1 MYNKFCLYLQHM
13 GTMLNSKAFAK
24 TCFIVALFSIVV
36 QICFCNS
43 QHLWL
48 DPALSL
54 CIIDNSYIDMID
66 VTANDVHPPLYYI
79 ILKTFIDIALD
90 IKPDLSVI
98 TLAKLVSVIP
108 FIIIYILCGTV
119 IRKTWNNNI
128 PGLTCLAALC
138 MPGLIQLGTEARMYS
153 WATLFIF
160 TCYVYAYKSLQEE
173 KFLNWAIFA
182 ISGLCAAYTHTYA
195 CIAVIP
201 IYIYVGYQCIKTRK
215 GILLWLSSSL
225 LAVVA
230 FSPWLFILIEQTQR
244 ISENYWIKP
253 ISLQD
258 AASYFMAPFT
268 IPFSQFRY
276 TFAFFCIMII
286 TITIILNRHR
296 QRPDGFSI
304 CAISSYLFT
313 LLVGLIASYCIRP
326 VFVSRYMEPAYATM
340 WFGLILLCSSA
351 RMQQAKT
358 LITLFICT
366 VSLLNLCRYV
376 SDHKRKEESTQ
387 LLLSTIQDTHTNT
400 IVCDSLSVALP
411 ISFQIESNIYI
422 LELGAEQKKWID
434 TTKQVNYI
442 TSISG
447 LKKVIN
453 PKHRALIIASAEE
466 KNIAIKAMETLKY
479 NIKYYASVGSV
490 HVWVVVVS
498 NTDKGSLKT

>member
-1 MYNKFCLYLQHM
+1 M
-13 GTMLNSKAFAK
+13 
-24 TCFIVALFSIVV
+24 ISI
-36 QICFCNS
+36 
-43 QHLWL
+43 
-48 DPALSL
+48 
-54 CIIDNSYIDMID
+54 
-66 VTANDVHPPLYYI
+66 TASDVHPPLYYI
-79 ILKTFIDIALD
+79 ILKTLIDIALH

-128 PGLTCLAALC
+128 AGLTCLAALC

-160 TCYVYAYKSLQEE
+160 TCYVYAYKSLQGET
-173 KFLNWAIFA
+173 FLNWAIFA

-215 GILLWLSSSL
+215 GILIWLSSSL

-276 TFAFFCIMII
+276 TFAFFCIMMITITIIMMI

-326 VFVSRYMEPAYATM
+326 VFVPRYMAPAYATM
-340 WFGLILLCSSA
+340 WLGLILLSSPT
-351 RMQQAKT
+351 RMIRVKT
-358 LITLFICT
+358 LLTLFICS
-366 VSLLNLCRYV
+366 VSLLNLYQYIADCR
-376 SDHKRKEESTQ
+376 SKEQYTQ
-387 LLLSTIQDTHTNT
+387 LILQAIINSHINT
-400 IVCDSLSVALP
+400 IVCDNLNIALP
-411 ISFQIESNIYI
+411 LSHQIDSRINIV
-422 LELGAEQKKWID
+422 ELSPGYKELID
-434 TTKQVNYI
+434 TSRWVNYLTSTSDLKEVVDSEHQILII
-442 TSISG
+442 TSGKTSNNTIY
-447 LKKVIN
+447 
-453 PKHRALIIASAEE
+453 
-466 KNIAIKAMETLKY
+466 TLKTFNY
-479 NIKYYASVGSV
+479 NIRYLTSVRSANLWIVTASEDRKHPGA
-490 HVWVVVVS
+490 WAAA
-498 NTDKGSLKT
+498 